1 MRPRAIVRS
10 VVTTAAVL
18 SVAASARGQE
28 APPEG
33 WTNTA
38 ELSVV
43 FTSGNASSSSVGF
56 RGATKYRWPGA
67 TFQLSAGGL
76 RTESETTTRTASGTP
91 DDFTVIEETETE
103 LTAENYFARGRYDR
117 EVSEFVYFFGG
128 AGWERNT
135 FAGVENRFVVTLGTG
150 HTWFDTDD
158 VRLATDVGATYTL
171 QDDVVED
178 PTSEDVFGGL
188 RGSVDFFRRLTGTTR
203 LESALIVDENL
214 NETSDLRADW
224 TTAVSVL
231 ISSNLT
237 LKTSYQLL
245 FDNEPSLVAVPLG
258 EDEVFTPLE
267 KVDGTLTVAVVV
279 DF

>member
-1 MRPRAIVRS
+1 MRPRATVRS
-10 VVTTAAVL
+10 AATIALVL
-18 SVAASARGQE
+18 SLAASARGQE

-38 ELSVV
+38 ELSVA
-43 FTSGNASSSSVGF
+43 FTSGNASSSTVGF
-56 RGATKYRWPGA
+56 RGTTKYRWPSA

-91 DDFTVIEETETE
+91 DDFTVTEETETE

-117 EVSEFVYFFGG
+117 EVSESVYLFGG

-135 FAGVENRFVVTLGTG
+135 FAGVENRIVVTAGTG
-150 HTWFDTDD
+150 HAWLDSDD

-178 PTSEDVFGGL
+178 PASEDAFGGL
-188 RGSVDFFRRLTGTTR
+188 RGSVDFFRRLTGTTK

-224 TTAVSVL
+224 TSSVSVT
-231 ISSNLT
+231 ISSNFT
-237 LKTSYQLL
+237 LKSSYQLL